1 MPRYS
6 EPGTWTIAA
15 IRTHD
20 LSGNQGLYLEQ
31 DLSFLGTA
39 INLSVASSPA
49 DVTPPKLT
57 GLVFTPS
64 LINTSLGPQ
73 TVRTD
78 ISMTDDL
85 SGAAF
90 WPDTPPLTLTAGLLF
105 RSPSGAQFVTTDSS
119 FSNAPPLSGT
129 PLNGGWRFN
138 ATFPQFTEE
147 GTWQVSAQLRDNVRN
162 LLSLTNSQI
171 GALGIPSTI
180 TVIKP
185 SLQPDGAILNPA
197 AGGTISD
204 TVFGNRAK
212 LVIPPGALS
221 NPTQVAIDVLQ
232 SPLGLPL
239 PTGLSSAETYF
250 VNVQLT
256 PTPNYPLPAPGITVV
271 LPLRNYTA
279 PGSAINLLR
288 IDPATG
294 NLVPAVDTSGSF
306 ATGRVDASGLTATF
320 VGIARFSTIV
330 GALPDAIPVIVNV
343 KPNET
348 VNTLNLRSK
357 GSIPVTVYS
366 TPNLDLTRV
375 DPATVRFAG
384 APISQNKKGKWQIAF
399 ADLDGDGLDD
409 LIAHFD
415 TEQVLL
421 TVGASQAVVE
431 GRTLDNR
438 LFRGSDSVRILK

>member
-1 MPRYS
+1 
-6 EPGTWTIAA
+6 
-15 IRTHD
+15 
-20 LSGNQGLYLEQ
+20 
-31 DLSFLGTA
+31 
-39 INLSVASSPA
+39 
-49 DVTPPKLT
+49 
-57 GLVFTPS
+57 
-64 LINTSLGPQ
+64 
-73 TVRTD
+73 
-78 ISMTDDL
+78 
-85 SGAAF
+85 
-90 WPDTPPLTLTAGLLF
+90 
-105 RSPSGAQFVTTDSS
+105 
-119 FSNAPPLSGT
+119 
-129 PLNGGWRFN
+129 
-138 ATFPQFTEE
+138 
-147 GTWQVSAQLRDNVRN
+147 
-162 LLSLTNSQI
+162 
-171 GALGIPSTI
+171 
-180 TVIKP
+180 
-185 SLQPDGAILNPA
+185 
-197 AGGTISD
+197 
-204 TVFGNRAK
+204 
-212 LVIPPGALS
+212 
-221 NPTQVAIDVLQ
+221 
-232 SPLGLPL
+232 
-239 PTGLSSAETYF
+239 LSSAEPYF

-348 VNTLNLRSK
+348 VNTLNLKSK
-357 GSIPVTVYS
+357 GSIPVTIYS

-409 LIAHFD
+409 LIVHFD